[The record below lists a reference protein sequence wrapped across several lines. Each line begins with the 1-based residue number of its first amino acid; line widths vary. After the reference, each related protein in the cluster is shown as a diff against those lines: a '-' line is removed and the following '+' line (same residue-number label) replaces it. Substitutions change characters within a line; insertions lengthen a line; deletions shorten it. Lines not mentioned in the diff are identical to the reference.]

1 MPLSV
6 DLEAFRQH
14 SKLFALLDEA
24 GQQRLL
30 DISHEETFPDAHVL
44 MEEGQSGISFYVL
57 LRGNVRVSID
67 DGAGQQKEVARLGPG
82 AFVGE
87 IAALMGEA
95 RSATVVADGEVGVLQ
110 FDSPPVQEIL
120 NDYPRVREALVKLA
134 LKRSEQNLQE
144 LLGGE

>member
-1 MPLSV
+1 MTLNV
-6 DLEAFRQH
+6 DLDAFRKH

-30 DISHEETFPDAHVL
+30 DISHEEAFDDGKVL
-44 MEEGQSGISFYVL
+44 MTEGEGGESFYVL
-57 LRGNVRVSID
+57 LRGTVSVCID
-67 DGAGQQKEVARLGPG
+67 EGGGQQKEVAKLGAG

-87 IAALMGEA
+87 IAALMGEP
-95 RSATVVADGEVGVLQ
+95 RSATVAAEGPIGVLQ
-110 FDSPPVQEIL
+110 FDAPPVQEIL

-144 LLGGE
+144 LLGTE